1 MYAYFGYRHWLYNL
15 FFCSFLCFSFFLGG
29 GGGGVVWGTSKVPK
43 CSGNQKLLARLK
55 YVCLKK
61 VFKFFVQINSNYFKF
76 SKYLV

>member
-15 FFCSFLCFSFFLGG
+15 FFCSFPCFSFFFLGG
-29 GGGGVVWGTSKVPK
+29 GGKSKVPK

-55 YVCLKK
+55 YVCFKK
-61 VFKFFVQINSNYFKF
+61 VFKFFVPINSNYFKF